1 MRIPAILLVITLKTI
16 FVSNA
21 QVHADGLV
29 GYWPFNGGVQDEGPN
44 HLPTLP
50 HRVAW
55 TEDRFGR
62 PNSAIYLN
70 DAQRAYVEVPD
81 HPALH
86 LYNFS
91 YSFWILM
98 DHGLNN
104 DVFFIAKRLEKP
116 ANRFSIAVYPRN
128 YMLNTFICDSVGNE
142 NYFHSLSLWAPQL
155 HTWHCLAVV
164 GDYRN
169 LSYWMY
175 IDGELAGRADLNIA
189 AAYDHHPLTFG
200 VWAFNDRF
208 GDFFR
213 GKLDDIRIYKR
224 ALTPEEVR
232 RIAADRPGGKAIGTD
247 WMRHELPDGR
257 YVAHFTERNNI
268 ISAAPY
274 LFELKQQQPFWHNR
288 WFLGGGVLVAVLL
301 ALLAQH
307 LRHGQKLR
315 TQQLEL
321 DRLKAVEQERSRI
334 ARDLHDDLG
343 SGLSAIGLLTEIA
356 RQKSRDPGLDAEIRQ
371 MAATSAALSR
381 KIREIIWL
389 VSARFDHWE
398 NLVSYLNHFAV
409 ELFADSST
417 ELEVQLPAET
427 PAATLGGEQRRA
439 FFQSV
444 KTALLLLH
452 KHAPI
457 HLRLAFS
464 PHLPFSVT
472 IQYDGPDY
480 FSTELG
486 PAAELGQTLMK
497 LRQTGGAFEIS
508 GASPLTLRFSLKPN
522 TP

>member
-1 MRIPAILLVITLKTI
+1 MRKPAVLLFVFLQITLAGHT
-16 FVSNA
+16 
-21 QVHADGLV
+21 QLPTDGLV
-29 GYWPFNGGVQDEGPN
+29 AYWPFNGNVQDEGPN
-44 HLPTLP
+44 RLPTQP
-50 HRVAW
+50 HRVSW
-55 TEDRFGR
+55 TKDRFGR

-70 DAQRAYVEVPD
+70 NAQRAYVEVPD
-81 HPALH
+81 HPVLH

-91 YSFWILM
+91 YSFWMLA
-98 DHGLNN
+98 DNGLIN
-104 DVFFIAKRLEKP
+104 DAFFIAKRLEKP

-142 NYFHSLSLWAPQL
+142 NYFHSLSLWTPRL
-155 HTWHCLAVV
+155 HTWHCLTVV

-189 AAYDHHPLTFG
+189 AAYDRHPLAFG
-200 VWAFNDRF
+200 VWVLNDRF

-268 ISAAPY
+268 ISTTPY
-274 LFELKQQQPFWHNR
+274 LFELKQQQPFWQNR

-307 LRHGQKLR
+307 LRRRQKIR
-315 TQQLEL
+315 AQQLEL
-321 DRLKAVEQERSRI
+321 VRLKAVEQERSRI

-343 SGLSAIGLLTEIA
+343 SGLGAIGLLTEIA
-356 RQKSRDPGLDAEIRQ
+356 RQKSRDPGLDTEIRQ

-389 VSARFDHWE
+389 VSARFDRWE

-417 ELEVQLPAET
+417 ELEVQLPPET

-439 FFQSV
+439 FFQAV

-452 KHAPI
+452 KHAPVR
-457 HLRLAFS
+457 LRLSFS
-464 PHLPFSVT
+464 PQSPFTVT

-486 PAAELGQTLMK
+486 PATELGQTLMK
-497 LRQTGGAFEIS
+497 LRQTGGAFGINGE
-508 GASPLTLRFSLKPN
+508 SPLTLYFSLKPN
-522 TP
+522 NT